1 MSMETLVVGGGG
13 REHAIGQI
21 LDAHDEVAHVIGVNR
36 NLGIGNLTKGVNVD
50 CSPSDEVT
58 FSDKVISLATAFDV
72 GLTIIGP
79 EAPIID
85 GLGDRLRAQG
95 RDVFAPSAEA
105 AQMTEGSKIATYEFN
120 ERWGITQPDS
130 VVFRPSELNDALNY
144 VVSRGPE
151 EIVIKADGLAGGK
164 GVILPDSMN
173 EASAAVLDM
182 LAEGGYDGA
191 GKEGLLVSERY
202 HGPEVSAFVI
212 TDGTKIKVLPF
223 AQDHKRIGDGDT
235 GLNTG
240 GMGAYAPLPE
250 SMVSREQVAQIEE
263 MAQRVV
269 EGMAHEGVPYQGCL
283 YMGLMLAEET
293 GGDPV
298 VIEYNC
304 RFGDPEAQVVLPLL
318 QEAGVDTFELL
329 RSAAEG
335 NLTDVYIPSNLGK
348 SALTVCLA
356 SAGYPESSSKGDIIA
371 GLSQDYIDA
380 SIYHGGTAL
389 DASGRTVT
397 NGGRVLYVT
406 GFGSDVDAAAES
418 AYCAIDPKAIR
429 FKGMQYRRD
438 IGWRIRSN

>member
-13 REHAIGQI
+13 REHAIAEI
-21 LDAHDEVAHVIGVNR
+21 LNAHEDVSSVLGVNE
-36 NLGIGNLTKGVNVD
+36 NLGIFGLSKGVWTSNASTESMSFD
-50 CSPSDEVT
+50 
-58 FSDKVISLATAFDV
+58 DKVVSLVESRDV
-72 GLTIIGP
+72 GLVVIGP
-79 EAPIID
+79 EAPIIG
-85 GLGDRLRAQG
+85 GLGDRIRAQG

-120 ERWGITQPDS
+120 ERWGITQPNS
-130 VVFRPSELNDALNY
+130 VIFRPSELETALKH
-144 VVSRGPE
+144 VSSRNPN

-164 GVILPDSMN
+164 GVILPDSSD
-173 EASAAVLDM
+173 EAATAIMDM
-182 LAEGGYDGA
+182 LAEGRYDGA
-191 GKEGLLVSERY
+191 GKEGLLVAERY
-202 HGPEVSAFVI
+202 HGPEVSVFVI

-223 AQDHKRIGDGDT
+223 AQDHKRIGEGDT

-240 GMGAYAPLPE
+240 GMGAYAPLSE
-250 SMVSREQVAQIEE
+250 SMPSRAQVAQIEE

-293 GGDPV
+293 GGEPA

-356 SAGYPESSSKGDIIA
+356 SAGYPESSSKGDVIS
-371 GLSQDYIDA
+371 GLDQEYPNTA
-380 SIYHGGTAL
+380 VYHGGTKRNEL
-389 DASGRTVT
+389 GQVIT

-406 GFGSDVDAAAES
+406 GFGDIPATAAAN
-418 AYCAIDPKAIR
+418 AYATIGEGKITFP
-429 FKGMQYRRD
+429 GMQYRRD
-438 IGWRIRSN
+438 IGWRVR